1 MKLALYVHHLNN
13 FHLLKTEGVNQRAAE
28 GASFGCTQ
36 NGLFQ
41 KKSKQAS
48 GGVWGHEISRG
59 SEKTEWENSR
69 DQLKRSGNSGG
80 DQEKIMWNF
89 HGSWFLALEF
99 PSGVSKSCE
108 IFRFEALFCQEFP
121 RIKLETKNSTGFFK
135 KYVLNPS
142 VCVFGMTQ
150 CQEFIKIL
158 TLISLK
164 NSL

>member
-1 MKLALYVHHLNN
+1 MKLVLYVHHLNN

-28 GASFGCTQ
+28 GASFGCTK

-59 SEKTEWENSR
+59 SEKTEREKSR

-108 IFRFEALFCQEFP
+108 ISRFEALFCPEFP
-121 RIKLETKNSTGFFK
+121 RIKLQTKNFHRFLQK
-135 KYVLNPS
+135 
-142 VCVFGMTQ
+142 VCPQ
-150 CQEFIKIL
+150 PL
-158 TLISLK
+158 SLCFW
-164 NSL
+164 NDPMPGIYQNFDFNIT